1 VKDNVCRT
9 LEGYG
14 FDRRHLKRRAIV
26 FTITKGGLMRNL
38 LKTLTGLSIGL
49 ALTLMPAPTLAQN
62 MKPGKGITVKPARAT
77 WNTGFFQEAL
87 VRRGLQ
93 ALGYDVKRPKDLQ
106 NPIFYKS
113 VALGDVDY
121 WTNGWFPNHASQL
134 PKNFYDKADK
144 YGYVVRSGGLQ
155 GYLVSKRDV
164 EKYNIVSLDDFKREE
179 VRKAFDANGDGKA
192 DLTAC
197 PPGWGCENVIA
208 FHMKVYD
215 LEDYI
220 NPVKASYE
228 AGMASA
234 LGRYKDGE
242 PIFFYTWSPNWTIFK
257 LKPGKDV
264 MWINVPKII
273 PKESQKNAVDR
284 MTASGIEG
292 AVSDPIKLGFVV
304 SDIRIVANKK
314 FAESNPPAKT
324 FFEVFTLPLSD
335 INEQNTRMYE
345 GEKSQKDIERHV
357 DQWIAKNQQKWNGW
371 LEQARKAAQ

>member
-1 VKDNVCRT
+1 MNKLN
-9 LEGYG
+9 
-14 FDRRHLKRRAIV
+14 I
-26 FTITKGGLMRNL
+26 GLLALCM
-38 LKTLTGLSIGL
+38 TL
-49 ALTLMPAPTLAQN
+49 ALTAGQVMASPD
-62 MKPGKGITVKPARAT
+62 KPGQGVTVKPARAT

-87 VRRGLQ
+87 VRRGLEE
-93 ALGYDVKRPKDLQ
+93 LGYKVKKPKDLQ
-106 NPIFYKS
+106 NAIFYKA

-121 WTNGWFPNHASQL
+121 WTNGWFPNHNSQL

-144 YGYVVRSGGLQ
+144 YGYVVKAGGLQ

-164 EKYNIVSLDDFKREE
+164 EKFHIKSLDDFKRPE
-179 VRKAFDANGDGKA
+179 VKKAFDKNGDGKA

-197 PPGWGCENVIA
+197 PPGWGCENVIS

-215 LEDYI
+215 LENDI

-228 AGMASA
+228 AGMAAA
-234 LGRYKDGE
+234 LASYKNGE

-273 PKESQKNAVDR
+273 PKESQKPAVDR
-284 MTASGIEG
+284 MTVSGIEG
-292 AVSDPIKLGFVV
+292 AVTDPIKLGFVV

-314 FAESNPPAKT
+314 FADNNPAARR
-324 FFEVFTLPLSD
+324 FFEVFSLPLAD

-357 DQWIAKNQQKWNGW
+357 DEWIARNQDKWQSW
-371 LEQARKAAQ
+371 LKEARAAAK